1 MLEVVKTTTF
11 TGQSKI
17 GDVIAKT
24 FTATINTET
33 PEEIS
38 LNHWVVNYPL
48 YGPNRAAVAADE
60 VVFEDMAYA
69 FQQQLID
76 EKNAVTSA

>member
-33 PEEIS
+33 PEEMG
-38 LNHWVVNYPL
+38 LNHWVVNYPM

>member
-11 TGQSKI
+11 TGSSKI
-17 GDVIAKT
+17 GDTVLKM

-33 PEEIS
+33 PEEMG

-60 VVFEDMAYA
+60 VAFEDMAYA